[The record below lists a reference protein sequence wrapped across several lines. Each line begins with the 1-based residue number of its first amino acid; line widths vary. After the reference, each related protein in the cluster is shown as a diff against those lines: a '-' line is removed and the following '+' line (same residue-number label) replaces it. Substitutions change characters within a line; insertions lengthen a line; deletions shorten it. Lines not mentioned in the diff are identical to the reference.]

1 MATFGQRLRE
11 LREENKLKQQDVI
24 DYLRNREISISKST
38 YSKWE
43 SDTHEVGYSALHAL
57 CDYFKV
63 SADYL
68 LCRTDKRR

>member
-1 MATFGQRLRE
+1 MTTFGQRLRE
-11 LREENKLKQQDVI
+11 LREERKMNQKDVI
-24 DYLRNREISISKST
+24 DYLGNRGIAISKGT

-43 SDTHEVGYSALHAL
+43 SNTHEAGYSVLLVL

-68 LCRTDKRR
+68 LGKTDKRK